1 LSFIS
6 SIQTYWREILFAV
19 VLLGMSAFWYYD
31 RSSIIRAMDIAA
43 ERYEKELEIIK
54 ESAQREK
61 ERKEELLQEYRVKIY
76 DLEKEYKKIEEEISL
91 AKDERVE
98 EIKKIRIKN
107 PQKLIREIEQT
118 FGFEYVE

>member
-1 LSFIS
+1 
-6 SIQTYWREILFAV
+6 
-19 VLLGMSAFWYYD
+19 
-31 RSSIIRAMDIAA
+31 MDIAA

-98 EIKKIRIKN
+98 EIKKLRIKN
-107 PQKLIREIEQT
+107 PQKLIREVEQT

>member
-1 LSFIS
+1 
-6 SIQTYWREILFAV
+6 
-19 VLLGMSAFWYYD
+19 
-31 RSSIIRAMDIAA
+31 MDIAA

-98 EIKKIRIKN
+98 EIKKLRIKN

>member
-1 LSFIS
+1 
-6 SIQTYWREILFAV
+6 
-19 VLLGMSAFWYYD
+19 
-31 RSSIIRAMDIAA
+31 MDIAA